1 MKNLLLSISLFSII
15 MVSCDPCEDC
25 STITFEPTVQLIFI
39 NSDSL
44 QAIDSTLVAIESI
57 DSALSANIDS
67 LLVLRDSLNSIID
80 SIANGGL
87 LSQQQS
93 IIESQISERRT
104 DSTIFGTRYE
114 ELFPLISV
122 LTQTKSTIN
131 SGLMLVSNIDIP
143 EIGSSLTYMD
153 SSTFWNIPL
162 SFNKDFTLYDI
173 TIDNEVYRIEFD
185 YNNFTEVDQQRNVL
199 IRAKDIKVINHS
211 FDSLKACDDNCIDG
225 EATFTFYF

>member
-1 MKNLLLSISLFSII
+1 MKNLLLSISLFSFI
-15 MVSCDPCEDC
+15 MVSCDPCDDC

-114 ELFPLISV
+114 EVFPLISV

-199 IRAKDIKVINHS
+199 VRAKDIRVINHS